1 MANTNP
7 STSGDTTNRDSPVD
21 IDPIPDPTM
30 PCDNPENSIWTPKE
44 LAVLQS
50 HVQAYRGV
58 PRKEKSHYIASHV
71 APQVKAC
78 WGSRYSKENTAKDK
92 AAKEQWAKKKH
103 QIWTWFKNHATTKRR
118 LRIPGFNIS
127 VTFDSVVMVEK
138 KAEIEKLITEMTD
151 ALPGHPGWIRFY
163 QRAKKQIKDE
173 LTEDERKAYEEKVEE
188 WKRDGVPR
196 DVQANNAYKYGS
208 KIIHETEEA
217 KFRSMNMRTM
227 GMECH
232 YDKEGRMRWSS
243 FDTQRLQLDAPNIP
257 SFSVYNKPLFKE
269 LRIGWIEYTKNIA
282 KIERG
287 EEVAA
292 AAPTTFD
299 RRDLTYHPN
308 GLPKVPGPVLNSKG
322 FETAIMQQAIIRYFY
337 RAHYGLAK
345 KSAKQVP
352 YSKMRG
358 PGAVWTEFVQETDFP
373 PGIEF
378 KDPASYHAH
387 ETQRIL
393 SLWRQREERGEL
405 VFRFLC
411 VHDKDGITEAKYPSK
426 AFDGFHI
433 PAAPAAVS
441 ASVEIPAPA
450 SESDDP
456 DFQTKHIEDL
466 SENEQAVAAAEPPAP
481 ATELPP
487 GAASE
492 SEESAAPA
500 PVRPYGRRK
509 RNALDTEDTTQLAT
523 PVHSNRPT
531 SSPPPASRQLR
542 PRLQNDHTHQPA
554 NAKKK
559 TAKSKKGR

>member
-30 PCDNPENSIWTPKE
+30 PCDNPENSIWTPKW

-50 HVQAYRGV
+50 HVQAYRDV

-71 APQVKAC
+71 APQ
-78 WGSRYSKENTAKDK
+78 
-92 AAKEQWAKKKH
+92 

-151 ALPGHPGWIRFY
+151 ALPGHPGWIRFC

-173 LTEDERKAYEEKVEE
+173 LTEDERKVYEEKVEE

-196 DVQANNAYKYGS
+196 DVQAK
-208 KIIHETEEA
+208 
-217 KFRSMNMRTM
+217 
-227 GMECH
+227 
-232 YDKEGRMRWSS
+232 

-337 RAHYGLAK
+337 RAHYA
-345 KSAKQVP
+345 STIFE
-352 YSKMRG
+352 MRG

-393 SLWRQREERGEL
+393 SLWWQHEERGEL

-411 VHDKDGITEAKYPSK
+411 VHDKDGITDAKYPSK

-466 SENEQAVAAAEPPAP
+466 SENEQAVAAAEPLAP
-481 ATELPP
+481 ATEPPP

-531 SSPPPASRQLR
+531 SSPPPASQQLR

-554 NAKKK
+554 KAKKK